1 MLCCDLIEMADSKMF
16 INTTNTNPS
25 VNSKNTTN
33 KFKEFTE
40 RPSVSINEAGH
51 RIDLV
56 YLPAYSPNLNL
67 IERYWKFLKKE
78 CLYNRYYEKFEDF
91 CSAIDK
97 CVAETPTRYL
107 DKMNSSMTL
116 NFHLFENCPF
126 LNA

>member
-1 MLCCDLIEMADSKMF
+1 MAEKL
-16 INTTNTNPS
+16 
-25 VNSKNTTN
+25 K
-33 KFKEFTE
+33 
-40 RPSVSINEAGH
+40 
-51 RIDLV
+51 IDLV

-97 CVAETPTRYL
+97 CVSETPTRYP
-107 DKMNSSMTL
+107 DKMKSLMTL
-116 NFHLFENCPF
+116 NFHLFENCQF